1 MSRKMIFMLLSL
13 VWVLPRKW
21 KEILNILFWKHD
33 HEHVAEWF
41 LNSKKSKR
49 IWKSWDLSR
58 SYDIIWGGY
67 GKNWTGFK
75 QIYHVWYLQI
85 KVSQKKNRSVEKDS
99 VRFGVKVTIKL
110 RFDFKTFC
118 IGNREQRL
126 IHL

>member
-21 KEILNILFWKHD
+21 KEISNILFRKHD

-49 IWKSWDLSR
+49 SPKIMRFVKISWYHLWRLR
-58 SYDIIWGGY
+58 S
-67 GKNWTGFK
+67 KLNRFCT
-75 QIYHVWYLQI
+75 IYHVWCLQTE
-85 KVSQKKNRSVEKDS
+85 VSQKKNYSVEKDS
-99 VRFGVKVTIKL
+99 VRFGVKVTIEL

-118 IGNREQRL
+118 IGNREHRL
-126 IHL
+126 IHV